1 MNTKTLLYYMYVSSI
16 EYSGF
21 ELFSFVDGSLVW
33 CDDTLDKIDIV
44 SMITLTS
51 RTVISN
57 RGEYPVSVAVLG
69 EFIYYIARD
78 RR

>member
-1 MNTKTLLYYMYVSSI
+1 MV
-16 EYSGF
+16 
-21 ELFSFVDGSLVW
+21 
-33 CDDTLDKIDIV
+33 
-44 SMITLTS
+44 TLTS

-78 RR
+78 RRYMLQYQAHQILIDPRLNFMNYLIIAIYSKDQSRRFQK

>member
-1 MNTKTLLYYMYVSSI
+1 MNTKTI
-16 EYSGF
+16 EYSDVPVTIWF